1 MKNSFFDKMVP
12 DLSLLTIA
20 MRPRVVAILL
30 LCSILACPLQ
40 LWATLGVVVMS
51 KDGIVIGIDSRIT
64 GGRHPGLN
72 CKVVHQ
78 GNIVIIAS
86 GTFDFLVDSDQFEFW
101 DQARQV
107 LAQPASIA
115 DTASALDLKIEPF
128 LHDGLSA
135 LYKTKPYLYRLHYRK
150 RSVLEFIVAG
160 IDKNGRPS
168 AYHYRYIATT
178 PGEFSCLKHAIL
190 PSDNAELRVEQIPMV
205 NPYATFNPSRGSSSH
220 IADQIV
226 EFIDDAKDKF
236 PNAGIGDPVTTLVID
251 KKGARFLNSGK
262 CDASEWLVR

>member
-1 MKNSFFDKMVP
+1 MKRSCVEKMVS
-12 DLSLLTIA
+12 DLSLRSIA
-20 MRPRVVAILL
+20 SRAIAILF
-30 LCSILACPLQ
+30 LCCVFAYPVQ
-40 LWATLGVVVMS
+40 LRATLGVVVMS
-51 KDGIVIGIDSRIT
+51 KDGVVIGIDSRIT

-72 CKVVHQ
+72 CKVVHK

-107 LAQPASIA
+107 LAQPASIK
-115 DTASALDLKIEPF
+115 DTAAALDTKIEP
-128 LHDGLSA
+128 LLQNGLSA

-160 IDKNGRPS
+160 TDKNGRPS
-168 AYHYRYIATT
+168 AYHYRYIATM

-190 PSDNAELRVEQIPMV
+190 PSDGGELRVEQIPMV
-205 NPYATFNPSRGSSSH
+205 NPYETFSPTSAGSSQ

-236 PNAGIGDPVTTLVID
+236 PNAGIGNPVTTVVID
-251 KKGARFLNSGK
+251 KNGARFLNSGRCEAK
-262 CDASEWLVR
+262 